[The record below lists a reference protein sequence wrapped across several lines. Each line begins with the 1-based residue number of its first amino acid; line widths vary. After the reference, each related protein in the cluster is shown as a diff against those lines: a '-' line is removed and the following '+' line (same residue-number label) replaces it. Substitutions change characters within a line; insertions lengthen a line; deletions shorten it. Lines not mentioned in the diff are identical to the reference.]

1 MRDFEAWLRQY
12 RAAVEEVFGERIVCI
27 GLQGSR
33 GRGEAGT
40 ASDIDM
46 VLILDDVS
54 AEDLLSYRAAVKSL
68 PERELLCGFVSGR
81 VELEHWNPGELFQF
95 YHDTRPLAG
104 DLEFLRP
111 MAGQEAAALAVRD
124 GACALY
130 HGCAHNL
137 LHGRSR
143 EALGELYKA
152 AGFTLRAKYFVET
165 KTYLARQSDLLSGLR
180 GEDHDL
186 LMEGIAL
193 RSCPNLDDR
202 EFDRLSGKLGE
213 WAGALLATCVSKKF
227 PV

>member
-1 MRDFEAWLRQY
+1 
-12 RAAVEEVFGERIVCI
+12 
-27 GLQGSR
+27 
-33 GRGEAGT
+33 
-40 ASDIDM
+40 M

-111 MAGQEAAALAVRD
+111 MGRAGSR
-124 GACALY
+124 GAGGPGRCLRPVSRLRPQFAPR
-130 HGCAHNL
+130 
-137 LHGRSR
+137 RSR

-202 EFDRLSGKLGE
+202 EFDRLSGKLVE